1 MALAAIE
8 TVPWTE
14 PLAPVVVVG
23 KSVSEVGFGAGI
35 TVTCDCTLLP
45 FQLAVIVTG
54 VLAVTSLVG
63 IATEADE
70 LPADTLTVAGGLTA
84 GELLDRLTT
93 APAAGA

>member
-1 MALAAIE
+1 MIE
-8 TVPWTE
+8 TEPWTE
-14 PLAPVVVVG
+14 PLAPVVVAG
-23 KSVSEVGFGAGI
+23 KSVSDVGFGAGI

-54 VLAVTSLVG
+54 VLVVTSLVG
-63 IATEADE
+63 MANEAE
-70 LPADTLTVAGGLTA
+70 GLPAATVTVAGGFTA